1 MSILSEIV
9 ETVRRQVRKQKEETP
24 VEEMK
29 IEPIERKS
37 LTENIETNP
46 NTSIIGELK
55 RTSPSS
61 GVIREDFQPSE
72 LARSIAE
79 GGAVGISVL
88 TEPVYFDGKIEY
100 LREVSNSVEVPVLR
114 KDFIVEKYQLYQ
126 TAASHADSVLLIAEI
141 LGEELPEFVAL
152 TKELGMEPLVEVRD
166 EGQVELAEDAEAKLV
181 GINNRDLKSMEI
193 DLSRFERI
201 INSIPEGLVTV
212 SESGIEKRQDVERV
226 TKAGADAVLVGT
238 AMMESTDVKGKVL
251 SLIGDPN
258 G

>member
-1 MSILSEIV
+1 MSVLSKIV
-9 ETVRRQVRKQKEETP
+9 ETVRHRVRKQREKVP

-29 IEPIERKS
+29 IEPVERKS
-37 LTENIETNP
+37 LTEKIETNP

-61 GVIREDFQPSE
+61 GVIREDFQLPE

-100 LREVSNSVEVPVLR
+100 LREVSNSVEIPVLR

-141 LGEELPEFVAL
+141 LDEELPEFVAL
-152 TKELGMEPLVEVRD
+152 TKELDMEPLVEVRNK
-166 EGQVELAEDAEAKLV
+166 EQAELAEDAEAELI

-193 DLSRFERI
+193 DLSRTERI

-212 SESGIEKRQDVERV
+212 SESGIENRHDVERV
-226 TKAGADAVLVGT
+226 TQAGADAVLVGI
-238 AMMESTDVKGKVL
+238 AIMESTDVKRKVL
-251 SLIGDPN
+251 SLTGDPH